1 MNGGH
6 RQQVRAW
13 LVLLVAIGA
22 LLGHVCTMPLH
33 AHAEEAASATA
44 GSGGHDESDNRA
56 VYHASCEALRTAPAQ
71 LTPSTVMSSTIAQA
85 PAPVAR
91 ETARVSAPVLRA
103 ESPLLFL
110 LHAALLI

>member
-6 RQQVRAW
+6 RQRVRAW

-44 GSGGHDESDNRA
+44 GSGGHDDSDDHV

-71 LTPSTVMSSTIAQA
+71 LTPSVMMSSTIVRA
-85 PAPVAR
+85 PVPVAR
-91 ETARVSAPVLRA
+91 ETARVAASVFRA
-103 ESPLLFL
+103 ESPPLFL